1 MTYPTELQEKDHG
14 QRVTASLVVYES
26 SPKVFEPAIQSFLN
40 ATRDGMIAVVDN
52 SKNPIECSLFSHPRV
67 IHIFNNANVGFGKGH
82 NIGFAAVQSI
92 SDFHLILN
100 PDVTFEAH
108 VLTQLA
114 GIMAADPSISV
125 VMPKI
130 LYPDGELQRL
140 CKLLPSPMDLI
151 FRRFIPFKGFV
162 EKLNQRYELHDL
174 SQGSVTVIPS
184 LSGCCLLV
192 RSRLLTQ
199 LGGFDERYFMYM
211 EDVDLVRRLG
221 DLGKTLYVPQVSV
234 THTYAKGSYTNP
246 KLLKYHLNS
255 AIKYFNKWGWL
266 FDSVRRQRNKATLA
280 ALKTTQ
286 KDRGAKQ

>member
-1 MTYPTELQEKDHG
+1 MIYQTEFQEKDHG

-26 SPKVFEPAIQSFLN
+26 SPKFFEPAIQSFLN
-40 ATRDGMIAVVDN
+40 ATCGGTIAVVDN
-52 SKNPIECSLFSHPRV
+52 SRNPIESSLFSHPRV
-67 IHIFNNANVGFGKGH
+67 THIFNNANVGFGKGH

-114 GIMAADPSISV
+114 GIMDADPSISV

-162 EKLNQRYELHDL
+162 EKLNQRYELHNL
-174 SQGSVTVIPS
+174 SQESEAVIPS

-221 DLGKTLYVPQVSV
+221 DLGKTLYVPKVSV
-234 THTYAKGSYTNP
+234 THAYAKGSYTNP

-266 FDSVRRQRNKATLA
+266 FDSVRRQRNKKTLA
-280 ALKTTQ
+280 AVKMSQ
-286 KDRGAKQ
+286 KDRGSK